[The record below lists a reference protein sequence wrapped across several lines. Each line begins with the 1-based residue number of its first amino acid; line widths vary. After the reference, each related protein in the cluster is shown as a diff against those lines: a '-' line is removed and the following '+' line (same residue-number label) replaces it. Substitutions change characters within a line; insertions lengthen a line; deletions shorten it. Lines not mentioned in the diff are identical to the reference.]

1 MPGIETILEV
11 IVIAIGIVGIL
22 VIAYCILSDPIIPPK
37 WRP

>member
-11 IVIAIGIVGIL
+11 IMIAIGIVGIL
-22 VIAYCILSDPIIPPK
+22 VVIYCILSDPPIPK